1 MKTLNLFRAPAA
13 LFSAS
18 PERSSNVQEIE
29 IVSKVSVSAA
39 PIAGNAARP
48 RVLAQ
53 RTARQERRFAH

>member
-1 MKTLNLFRAPAA
+1 MKNLNLFRAPAA
-13 LFSAS
+13 LFSAF
-18 PERSSNVQEIE
+18 PGHASNVQEIE
-29 IVSKVSVSAA
+29 VTSKVSVSAA